1 MNWSTDSLLALESAH
16 AVWGATQI
24 AKTLPKDADVVLV
37 RWNLY
42 ITRTLLMASIVLV
55 RARRQGC

>member
-16 AVWGATQI
+16 AVWGATQV

>member
-1 MNWSTDSLLALESAH
+1 MNLSANSLLALESAH
-16 AVWGATQI
+16 AVWGAAQI

-37 RWNLY
+37 RRNFCF
-42 ITRTLLMASIVLV
+42 TRTFLIAFKVLV